1 MNVSKLKP
9 AALAVV
15 ALSALLALGA
25 CGKKVDDATTAPM
38 TPAPVSSTPA
48 DAPSPGSG
56 PVMGTTPDSGNA
68 TNSGNMGSGSA
79 MPPPTAPASASTN

>member
-48 DAPSPGSG
+48 DAPSPG
-56 PVMGTTPDSGNA
+56 PVTGATPDSGNA
-68 TNSGNMGSGSA
+68 MNSGNMGSGSA